1 MPTGPIVGGVIGGIA
16 LIAFI
21 SFLVSFCLRKQR
33 QDKAIAIATAQNQQ
47 QQQQQADAVA
57 ATIAYQNRIRV
68 PKMGAT
74 PKPAVAYMQ
83 PPSPRTGV
91 FPEEPAD
98 GNQSAYVENTRLRS
112 RSLPPFYTPLP
123 QSRSSIPSPLHC
135 NYNEL
140 EAQRRA
146 VGGSPTSPEFWQTGQ
161 GVNTRGLMN

>member
-1 MPTGPIVGGVIGGIA
+1 
-16 LIAFI
+16 
-21 SFLVSFCLRKQR
+21 
-33 QDKAIAIATAQNQQ
+33 
-47 QQQQQADAVA
+47 
-57 ATIAYQNRIRV
+57 
-68 PKMGAT
+68 MGAT

-112 RSLPPFYTPLP
+112 RSLPPFYTQLP

-135 NYNEL
+135 NYSEL

-146 VGGSPTSPEFWQTGQ
+146 VGRSPTSPEFWQTGRGGEHQ
-161 GVNTRGLMN
+161 GVDELGGTNKGSLNVPSGVQELVLVLGVLISGLLEGRDRVPGNILI